1 MTGQG
6 LSVCKGALRPGC
18 VPRAIGVCL
27 LSHGWLRVSRGPP
40 TLSTVGSPM
49 TATEEELA
57 LICSLPLPQALQ
69 GAPGICWE
77 SWDPQ
82 DTAVGLE
89 LPSGPGPGPERSV
102 LVCLLVAQGPWLFL
116 GTAVQL
122 FPKGIHCFY
131 GVLLCYFK
139 RDGRGGGGGWEWGGS
154 CSLWCVPR

>member
-1 MTGQG
+1 
-6 LSVCKGALRPGC
+6 
-18 VPRAIGVCL
+18 
-27 LSHGWLRVSRGPP
+27 
-40 TLSTVGSPM
+40 M

-89 LPSGPGPGPERSV
+89 LPSGPGPERSV
-102 LVCLLVAQGPWLFL
+102 LVCLLVAQGPWLFP

-122 FPKGIHCFY
+122 FPKGIPCFDR
-131 GVLLCYFK
+131 VLLHYFK
-139 RDGRGGGGGWEWGGS
+139 RDGVGG
-154 CSLWCVPR
+154 